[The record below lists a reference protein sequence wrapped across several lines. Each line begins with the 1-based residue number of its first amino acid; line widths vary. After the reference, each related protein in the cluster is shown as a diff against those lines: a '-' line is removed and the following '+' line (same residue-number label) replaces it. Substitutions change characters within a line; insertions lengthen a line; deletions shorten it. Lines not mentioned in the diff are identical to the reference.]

1 MLPNWLILTLF
12 RMGGIKSPYPSPT
25 SFAPVISINVK
36 NNHQNFL
43 MSSLNSFVTLSNFK
57 AVLSASPKILNLNQK
72 NHQKIDFSGQ
82 SLITLTL

>member
-1 MLPNWLILTLF
+1 
-12 RMGGIKSPYPSPT
+12 MGGIKSPYPSPT